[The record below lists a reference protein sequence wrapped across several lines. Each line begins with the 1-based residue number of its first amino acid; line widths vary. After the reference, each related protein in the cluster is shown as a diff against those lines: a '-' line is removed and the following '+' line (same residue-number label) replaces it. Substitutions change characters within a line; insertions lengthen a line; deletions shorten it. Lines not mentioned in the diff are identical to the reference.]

1 MTFEETMKLVE
12 AGYKADEIRALA
24 DKEADEA
31 SKEPETTKEPETPK
45 EGIEPAP
52 VAPEMKELTE
62 TVKTL
67 ADTVKKMQEEN
78 IKNARIGSADVH
90 ADPIKEKMDEFLQG
104 L

>member
-24 DKEADEA
+24 AKEADEA
-31 SKEPETTKEPETPK
+31 PKESEAPKEPEAPK
-45 EGIEPAP
+45 EGSEPAP
-52 VAPEMKELTE
+52 VSPEMKELTE

-67 ADTVKKMQEEN
+67 TDTVKKMQEEN

>member
-24 DKEADEA
+24 AEEANEA
-31 SKEPETTKEPETPK
+31 PNEPEAPKDPEAPK
-45 EGIEPAP
+45 EGGEPAP
-52 VAPEMKELTE
+52 VTPEMKELTE

-67 ADTVKKMQEEN
+67 TDTVKKMQEEN
-78 IKNARIGSADVH
+78 IKNARIGSVDVH